1 MFRWLEKMQK
11 RLQIP
16 QQTLIVWSILL
27 GIALFAPL
35 LSHNKPIVCRSE
47 EGWSFPIFDRLD
59 HIHEGQCR
67 VLLRPLLPFHPS
79 ELDTRIRNPAPPGTR
94 SADGRM
100 HYLGT
105 DEYGRDVAAGLI
117 YGTRLSVS
125 IALLSMGIAALLGMV
140 IGIPAGRFQY
150 SNPRMPV
157 LSLVIGGLLV
167 LYGGWMLYWHGG
179 WLKWSA
185 ILSLVGGLGIVGY
198 FMYKMLLRVF
208 PKFRT
213 VTVVL
218 PVDEMMRWTLEWI
231 SALPGIFVL
240 LVVLSKI
247 LPPGIFT
254 VSILIGLL
262 NFPHK
267 ANIIRT
273 EVERLH
279 RQPFVRNAI
288 LMGLSPLQLAVRYYL
303 PILFPILGISVLSG
317 MAMAIVLESTL
328 SFLGMGL
335 ATETM
340 TWGSMLGS
348 TRKYFDAWWLG
359 VFPGVLIYL
368 SVYSL
373 YAWSERLQRRQ
384 RLAYH

>member
-1 MFRWLEKMQK
+1 MQNMHK

-16 QQTLIVWSILL
+16 LQTFIVWGILL
-27 GIALFAPL
+27 WIALFAPL
-35 LSHNKPIVCRSE
+35 LSNNKPIICRSE
-47 EGWSFPIFDRLD
+47 SGWSCPIFNRQGHD
-59 HIHEGQCR
+59 HEGRCR
-67 VLLRPLLPFHPS
+67 VVLRPLLPFHPS
-79 ELDTRIRNPAPPGTR
+79 ELDTRISNPAPPWTK
-94 SADGRM
+94 SADGRI

-117 YGTRLSVS
+117 YGTRLSVC
-125 IALLSMGIAALLGMV
+125 IALLSMGIAALLGIV
-140 IGIPAGRFQY
+140 IGIPAGRFQH
-150 SNPRMPV
+150 SNPRMTV
-157 LSLVIGGLLV
+157 LSLAIGGLLV
-167 LYGGWMLYWHGG
+167 LYGGWVLYWYGG
-179 WLKWSA
+179 WLKWRT
-185 ILSLVGGLGIVGY
+185 ILSLVVGLGIAGY
-198 FMYKMLLRVF
+198 LMYKLLFRLFPKLRSATVILRV
-208 PKFRT
+208 
-213 VTVVL
+213 
-218 PVDEMMRWTLEWI
+218 DGMMRWTLEWI

-240 LVVLSKI
+240 LVVLGKI
-247 LPPGIFT
+247 LPPGILT
-254 VSILIGLL
+254 VSLLIGLL

-317 MAMAIVLESTL
+317 MATAIVLESTL

-359 VFPGVLIYL
+359 IFPGLLIYL

-373 YAWSERLQRRQ
+373 YAWSERLQKRQ
-384 RLAYH
+384 RMAYH